1 MTEEAYNKATEILAK
16 VSIINEQ
23 ISLLDMIE
31 NYPNPYISDGNG
43 HACNIPL
50 EISTEIFNIIR
61 KEYWKKNQAL
71 EKEFEKL

>member
-23 ISLLDMIE
+23 ISLLNMIE

-50 EISTEIFNIIR
+50 EVSTEIFNLVR
-61 KEYWKKNQAL
+61 KEYWKKNQMFI
-71 EKEFEKL
+71 KELKEL